1 MNDFSI
7 YREHQGFWKQIF
19 RLSIIELEKSYKGTL
34 FGLMWVVV
42 KPAVT
47 LLMFWFI
54 FEFGIRNNAPVEGIS
69 KFNFMAVGFVAWF
82 YMQDTILGGVRCLRK
97 NTAFVTK
104 IKFPISTLMTIMSIS
119 RLYVHFMLLI
129 LLIILLY
136 ISGIHFSIYN
146 IQILYYLPLMFIFFL
161 ALSWTTAMYGGYSRD
176 FENTV
181 SAFIQGLFWIS
192 GILWNTYTIEN
203 PIIRFIMLFNPVNY
217 FVNGYRRVF
226 LYEEWFWNVGIE
238 NYIFFAELIV
248 IIILGIYNYKKLR
261 KGIADVI

>member
-104 IKFPISTLMTIMSIS
+104 IKFPISRLRRKVPFLMSMPSCANDS
-119 RLYVHFMLLI
+119 
-129 LLIILLY
+129 
-136 ISGIHFSIYN
+136 S
-146 IQILYYLPLMFIFFL
+146 
-161 ALSWTTAMYGGYSRD
+161 
-176 FENTV
+176 
-181 SAFIQGLFWIS
+181 
-192 GILWNTYTIEN
+192 
-203 PIIRFIMLFNPVNY
+203 
-217 FVNGYRRVF
+217 
-226 LYEEWFWNVGIE
+226 
-238 NYIFFAELIV
+238 
-248 IIILGIYNYKKLR
+248 
-261 KGIADVI
+261 